1 MEEFKQTSVLGIKYV
16 HKRTFCMK
24 KKSQFAFEM
33 VNFSYKEFKQT
44 SVLGI
49 KKGKGSWCASKL
61 NCQY

>member
-1 MEEFKQTSVLGIKYV
+1 
-16 HKRTFCMK
+16 
-24 KKSQFAFEM
+24 M

-49 KKGKGSWCASKL
+49 KKGKGEGKGRWRASKL